1 MCASERLP
9 TRKLTPDD
17 LVRGFTIQ
25 KNVMLPAT
33 LTTIP
38 VTAVIARELIR
49 QAEPWAGDLC
59 MSDEER
65 R

>member
-1 MCASERLP
+1 
-9 TRKLTPDD
+9 
-17 LVRGFTIQ
+17 
-25 KNVMLPAT
+25 MLPAT

-49 QAEPWAGDLC
+49 QGEPCAGDLC